1 MHRFTFPL
9 TLVAFFFVGLLLAHL
24 YHQWLS
30 NNEYASAI
38 AIACKAVN
46 DKCPIMIDSITRVD
60 QASVEPDRVF
70 RYHVT
75 ILSLHRYTQNDLEL
89 LLPTVKKAYAHK
101 ETFKKLHVTCEYD
114 YYNEDGSPIGKL
126 LVGGDR

>member
-46 DKCPIMIDSITRVD
+46 DKC
-60 QASVEPDRVF
+60 RVF